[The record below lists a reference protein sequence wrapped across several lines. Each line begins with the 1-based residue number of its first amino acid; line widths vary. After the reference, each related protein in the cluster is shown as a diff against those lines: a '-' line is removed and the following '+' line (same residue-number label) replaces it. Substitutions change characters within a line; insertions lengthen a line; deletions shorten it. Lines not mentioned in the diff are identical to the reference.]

1 MYLGQLGIGYNVT
14 GMFDRSRKALASI
27 IEILQKTLEAFSI
40 ILFIVFTLFYGY
52 QIYAHIDNLV
62 FIIIYSLL
70 IVIHTITF
78 IFAKTSKVEGATHAE
93 RYEQRRAIRNRKRIF
108 KIIKLSINALAII
121 WNVVE
126 IFTSKVSDLRIMI
139 VIISAVLLFFQIL
152 MEIILSLL
160 IAYFDNFRIAIIEDI
175 KSIDMDKNIVTS
187 FVTKSLGIKKA
198 ISGIKDE
205 NYFSETE
212 KEIARK
218 QKEKKNGQ

>member
-1 MYLGQLGIGYNVT
+1 
-14 GMFDRSRKALASI
+14 MFDRSRKALASI

-52 QIYAHIDNLV
+52 QIYVHIGDIV
-62 FIIIYSLL
+62 FIVIYSLL
-70 IVIHTITF
+70 LVIHTIAF

-152 MEIILSLL
+152 MEIVLSLL

-175 KSIDMDKNIVTS
+175 KNIDMDKNIVTS